1 MTEESKIRLLSNG
14 SKVTRIGTYT
24 IDGQEA
30 MAEGHYWDYVITGD
44 GATGYV
50 ARDYLRDTN
59 GNVAGSFIKVNINKD
74 DEKMQINISPS
85 TTIDNIKQELGNI
98 TVKRADGTNAD
109 TNDLRT
115 GDIVTIEGKDYAIVK
130 IGDAQGD
137 GLINFSGFIENT
149 KILIRNKRFRTR

>member
-1 MTEESKIRLLSNG
+1 
-14 SKVTRIGTYT
+14 
-24 IDGQEA
+24 
-30 MAEGHYWDYVITGD
+30 YVITGD

-50 ARDYLRDTN
+50 VRDYLRDTN

-74 DEKMQINISPS
+74 DEKMQINISSS

-98 TVKRADGTNAD
+98 TVKRADGTSAD

-115 GDIVTIEGKDYAIVK
+115 GDIVTIDGKDYAIVK

-137 GLINFSGFIENT
+137 GLINSADLL
-149 KILIRNKRFRTR
+149 KIQKYLLGI